1 MRVAEPYS
9 ANGYVCLWSRMRSP
23 ERVSTF
29 VEVSSELLARGYGV
43 RFRASGGSMRP
54 AICDGDLITVA
65 PAAEGRVLPGN
76 VIVYRDR
83 GRLFA
88 HRIVSVKVDEHGRR
102 SGVLL
107 RGDAALACDAP
118 VSADQVLG
126 EVVAVQRGHGAIGV
140 GDFPDIAAR
149 VLRGMRRKLCGE

>member
-1 MRVAEPYS
+1 
-9 ANGYVCLWSRMRSP
+9 MRSP
-23 ERVSTF
+23 ESVSTF

-54 AICDGDLITVA
+54 AICDGDVVTVA
-65 PAAEGRVLPGN
+65 PAAEGRVSPGN

-88 HRIVSVKVDEHGRR
+88 HRIVSVRANEHGGRR
-102 SGVLL
+102 RVLL
-107 RGDAALACDAP
+107 RGDAALACDPP

-126 EVVAVQRGHGAIGV
+126 EVVAVQRGAIGL
-140 GDFPDIAAR
+140 GDLPDIAAR
-149 VLRGMRRKLCGE
+149 VLCGLRRKLCGE